1 MNHATKASPTS
12 VNPWLGSSGN
22 MWKSL
27 RRLVSG
33 FRWMIS
39 PWQVAEKDVA
49 CIASKDEACKADGS
63 LGATA
68 AEEDEITKY
77 DESGFTLPK
86 QKNGSIPSFACF
98 CLIVATLQTLMG
110 FLLVPPDLSL
120 THGGAKFPEKVE

>member
-1 MNHATKASPTS
+1 MWPALLPKMKPARPTDHS
-12 VNPWLGSSGN
+12 
-22 MWKSL
+22 
-27 RRLVSG
+27 
-33 FRWMIS
+33 
-39 PWQVAEKDVA
+39 
-49 CIASKDEACKADGS
+49 
-63 LGATA
+63 GAT

-120 THGGAKFPEKVE
+120 THFDAWRSQIS